1 MWVLQF
7 FAWGINKHGVIDQR
21 AALVKTHWAFI
32 AQYDSQLIERGP
44 VMQLDDTSIVT
55 GSTHIVE
62 LDSMEEAEKFVNEEP
77 FAQAGLFESII
88 FHRFQLELGRT
99 QFDFESIPDYPRY
112 FIYCLANKGQE
123 DKRQKLAE
131 AHESYC
137 HKFDANFVCRGS
149 IFSEAYSWMGSV
161 FFMEVPGQDKIAAFL
176 ADEPYKAAGLYE
188 KTDIHR
194 WTMGG
199 PRNLNPS
206 GAPIN
211 D

>member
-1 MWVLQF
+1 M
-7 FAWGINKHGVIDQR
+7 DQR

-32 AQYDSQLIERGP
+32 ARYDSQLIERGP
-44 VMQLDDTSIVT
+44 VMQLDDTSMVT

-62 LDSMEEAEKFVNEEP
+62 LDSLEEAEKFVNEEP

-99 QFDFESIPDYPRY
+99 QFEFESIPHYPRY
-112 FIYCLANKGQE
+112 FIYCLANEGQE
-123 DKRQKLAE
+123 DKWQKLAE
-131 AHESYC
+131 AHEAYC

-161 FFMEVPGQDKIAAFL
+161 FFMEVAGQDKIAAFL

>member
-1 MWVLQF
+1 MQF
-7 FAWGINKHGVIDQR
+7 FAWGINKPGVMDQR

-32 AQYDSQLIERGP
+32 ARYDSQLIERGP

-99 QFDFESIPDYPRY
+99 QFDFESISDYPRY
-112 FIYCLANKGQE
+112 FIYCLANEGQE

-131 AHESYC
+131 AHEAYC

-161 FFMEVPGQDKIAAFL
+161 FFMEVSGQDTIAAFL

-199 PRNLNPS
+199 PRNLNSS